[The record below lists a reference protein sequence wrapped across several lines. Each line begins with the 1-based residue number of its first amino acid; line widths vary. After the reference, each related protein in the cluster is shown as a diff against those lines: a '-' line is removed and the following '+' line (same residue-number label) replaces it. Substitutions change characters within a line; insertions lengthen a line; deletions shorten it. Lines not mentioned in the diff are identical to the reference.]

1 MAMGTRKKRQRQEEL
16 WYGGELPTAPGH
28 PFYKR
33 LNEVLDN
40 AGFDLF
46 CEISCAS
53 FYHDKLGRPS
63 LPPGQ
68 YFRVMMIGFFEG
80 LDSERG
86 IAWRLADSL
95 TLRQFLSIGLDEK
108 TPDHVTVSRTRRLID
123 GETHQR
129 IFSWVLER
137 LAQAGLIKGKT
148 IGVDSTTLEANAAMK
163 SIVRRDTGESYM
175 AYLQRLAEAEGIDA
189 QDAAALLRMDRKRKK
204 KTSNE
209 DWKSP
214 SDEEAEI
221 TKLKDGRTA
230 LAFKAENAVDMA
242 TGAIVAV
249 TTHGGA
255 AADTATVQ
263 ETVVEAAIA
272 VAGLIAEKTSEGEY
286 PVHPEGVEEVV
297 ADKGYHSNDVALG
310 LAEIEIRTYIA
321 EPDRGPRNWDGK
333 AAEKAAVYANRRR
346 IEGERGKRL
355 QRQRGERIER
365 NFAHQ
370 FDTGG
375 LDRLYVRGLENVH
388 KKFLIQAAACNLAL
402 LMRSM
407 YGSGK
412 PRAAHDGAIEAILT
426 ILAVIKAVEGL
437 LQHDPRTTHCLVR
450 ASRPS
455 TPAVR
460 CFPPAGKRPVWTRAA
475 RRDAPVAQYAAWDCA
490 I

>member
-1 MAMGTRKKRQRQEEL
+1 MGTRKIRERQEYL
-16 WYGGELPTAPGH
+16 WYDGELATAPGH

-40 AGFDLF
+40 AKFDHY
-46 CEISCAS
+46 CEKSCAG
-53 FYHDKLGRPS
+53 FYHQKLGRPS

-108 TPDHVTVSRTRRLID
+108 TPDHVTISRTRRLIHAA
-123 GETHQR
+123 THQR
-129 IFSWVLER
+129 IFSFVLEQ
-137 LAQAGLIKGKT
+137 LAHAGLIKGKT

-175 AYLQRLAEAEGIDA
+175 AYLKRLAEAEGIDA

-204 KTSNE
+204 KTSTE
-209 DWKSP
+209 DWQSP

-230 LAFKAENAVDMA
+230 VAFKAENAVDME

-255 AADTATVQ
+255 AADTTTIP
-263 ETVVEAAIA
+263 ETVIEAAIA
-272 VAGLIAEKTSEGEY
+272 VAELIAEPTSQGEY
-286 PVHPEGVEEVV
+286 SVHPAGVQEVV
-297 ADKGYHSNDVALG
+297 ADKGYHSNEVVLG
-310 LAEIEIRTYIA
+310 LDELELRTYIA
-321 EPDRGPRNWDGK
+321 EPDRGPRNWLGK
-333 AAEKAAVYANRRR
+333 AAEKAAVYGNRRR
-346 IEGERGKRL
+346 IQGNRGKSL

-375 LDRLYVRGLENVH
+375 LDRLYVRGKENVH
-388 KKFLIQAAACNLAL
+388 KKLLIQAAACNLAL
-402 LMRSM
+402 LMRSR

-412 PRAAHDGAIEAILT
+412 PKAAHDVVDAILT
-426 ILAVIKAVEGL
+426 ILAVLKAAQDIL
-437 LQHDPRTTHCLVR
+437 TASPDKHLSR
-450 ASRPS
+450 ASSFRRS
-455 TPAVR
+455 NRAHQLF
-460 CFPPAGKRPVWTRAA
+460 CWAKKRPV
-475 RRDAPVAQYAAWDCA
+475 
-490 I
+490 

>member
-1 MAMGTRKKRQRQEEL
+1 MRERQEGL
-16 WYGGELPTAPGH
+16 WYGGELATAPGH

-33 LNEVLDN
+33 LNEVLDQAKFDRFCEKSC
-40 AGFDLF
+40 AGF
-46 CEISCAS
+46 
-53 FYHDKLGRPS
+53 YHQRLGRPS

-68 YFRVMMIGFFEG
+68 YFRIMMIGFFEG

-95 TLRQFLSIGLDEK
+95 TLRQFLSVGLDEK
-108 TPDHVTVSRTRRLID
+108 TPDHVTISRTRRLIPAA
-123 GETHQR
+123 THQR
-129 IFSWVLER
+129 IFSFVLEQ

-175 AYLQRLAEAEGIDA
+175 AYLKRLAEAEGIDA
-189 QDAAALLRMDRKRKK
+189 PTAATLLRMDRKRKK

-209 DWKSP
+209 DWQSP

-230 LAFKAENAVDMA
+230 LAFKAENAVDME

-255 AADTATVQ
+255 AADTTTIQ
-263 ETVVEAAIA
+263 ETVIEAAIA
-272 VAGLIAEKTSEGEY
+272 VAELIAEPTPEGENG
-286 PVHPEGVEEVV
+286 VHPDGVQEVV
-297 ADKGYHSNDVALG
+297 ADKGYHSNEVVLG
-310 LAEIEIRTYIA
+310 LDELELRTYIA
-321 EPDRGPRNWDGK
+321 EPDRGRRNWIGK
-333 AAEKAAVYANRRR
+333 AAEKAAVYGNRRR
-346 IEGERGKRL
+346 IQGDRGKGL
-355 QRQRGERIER
+355 QRRRGERIER

-375 LDRLYVRGLENVH
+375 LDRLYVRGKENVH

-402 LMRSM
+402 LMRLK

-412 PRAAHDGAIEAILT
+412 PKAAHDGMVDAILAIWAVLKAAQD
-426 ILAVIKAVEGL
+426 ILTVSQTNIYPEHPIFRRSNRAHQLFCRAKE
-437 LQHDPRTTHCLVR
+437 RLV
-450 ASRPS
+450 
-455 TPAVR
+455 
-460 CFPPAGKRPVWTRAA
+460 
-475 RRDAPVAQYAAWDCA
+475 
-490 I
+490 

>member
-1 MAMGTRKKRQRQEEL
+1 
-16 WYGGELPTAPGH
+16 
-28 PFYKR
+28 
-33 LNEVLDN
+33 
-40 AGFDLF
+40 
-46 CEISCAS
+46 
-53 FYHDKLGRPS
+53 
-63 LPPGQ
+63 
-68 YFRVMMIGFFEG
+68 MMIGFFEG

-95 TLRQFLSIGLDEK
+95 TLRQFLSIGLDEDP
-108 TPDHVTVSRTRRLID
+108 PDHVTISRTRRLIG

-129 IFSWVLER
+129 IFTWVLER

-175 AYLQRLAEAEGIDA
+175 TYLKRLAEAEGIDA
-189 QDAAALLRMDRKRKK
+189 QDAAAVLRMDRKRKK
-204 KTSNE
+204 RTSNE

-214 SDEEAEI
+214 SDDEAEI

-230 LAFKAENAVDMA
+230 LAYKAENAVDME

-263 ETVVEAAIA
+263 ETVVDAALA
-272 VAGLIAEKTSEGEY
+272 VAGLIAEKTSQGEY

-310 LAEIEIRTYIA
+310 LAELPVRTYIA

-333 AAEKAAVYANRRR
+333 AAEKAAVYGNRRR
-346 IEGERGKRL
+346 IEGDRGKRL

-375 LDRLYVRGLENVH
+375 LDRLYVRGIENVH

-402 LMRSM
+402 LMRSR

-412 PRAAHDGAIEAILT
+412 PRAAHDGAIAAILT
-426 ILAVIKAVEGL
+426 IFAVIKAVESL
-437 LQHDPRTTHCLVR
+437 LQHDPRTSHCVVR
-450 ASRPS
+450 VFRTSM
-455 TPAVR
+455 PAVR
-460 CFPPAGKRPVWTRAA
+460 CFPPGRKRPV
-475 RRDAPVAQYAAWDCA
+475 
-490 I
+490 